1 MARNGDFTMNSMK
14 IDQIS
19 KNLNLNEEKMNEILH
34 ACGID
39 PRDGEVSINEAVQ
52 LMEYAKA
59 HKNDYERKAQD
70 YLTMASGNCTMFID
84 TCELLHEQFPTLLER
99 LSPLLKQNGKQLMV
113 PSAVESELK
122 NLFIKHEELRE
133 KIASVLELLEQKER
147 EGVISVVGR
156 EAETFADQQMLTIAA
171 CSLLGDT
178 TLFIT
183 RDNSLSEDILSFNEL
198 GSVRGGR
205 LVVNRINKHGYLSRY
220 ITAAERE
227 AAAQGVS
234 QLPPAC

>member
-1 MARNGDFTMNSMK
+1 MMNNMNLN
-14 IDQIS
+14 QIS
-19 KNLNLNEEKMNEILH
+19 KSLNLSEEKMNEMLR
-34 ACGID
+34 ACGIES
-39 PRDGEVSINEAVQ
+39 RNGEISISEALQ
-52 LMEYAKA
+52 LMEYAKT

-84 TCELLHEQFPTLLER
+84 TCELLNEQFPALLER
-99 LSPLLKQNGKQLMV
+99 LSPLLKQNGKQLMI

-133 KIASVLELLEQKER
+133 KIASVLALLEQKEK
-147 EGVISVVGR
+147 EGVVSVVGR
-156 EAETFADQQMLTIAA
+156 EGETFADQQMLTIAA

-198 GSVRGGR
+198 GSVRGGK
-205 LVVNRINKHGYLSRY
+205 LVVNRISRYGYLSRY
-220 ITAAERE
+220 IPAAERE
-227 AAAQGVS
+227 AQQGAEG
-234 QLPPAC
+234 LPTAC